1 MNGPYKVGELD
12 GMGVYVS
19 PLMEDGNFFL
29 GLNGNDM
36 MSSAGV
42 YAPYMAIVPTQLL
55 GTPDG
60 GLAQGFSTWYAKAL
74 LNDALLVAGE
84 IIDVQQDLEK

>member
-1 MNGPYKVGELD
+1 MKVI
-12 GMGVYVS
+12 VS
-19 PLMEDGNFFL
+19 PALVDGKVCYL
-29 GLNGNDM
+29 GVLGADGKTGV
-36 MSSAGV
+36 GV

-74 LNDALLVAGE
+74 LNKSLLVAGQITGE
-84 IIDVQQDLEK
+84 SNSYRPVESK